1 MGNAEYMGILFLP
14 ARQGRCSSLLF
25 CSAVRPLLLLRLRPR
40 PTPTTATAMALVATL
55 DMATLA
61 RGATE
66 DTADMALATAVDTPP
81 LDTLDSATLVATT
94 ASVRLRP
101 SPRLMLMLR
110 LIPTTDTVVDTPPL
124 DTPDLATAVATLDSD
139 TEVTDTP
146 VATTASVRLR
156 LSPRLM
162 LMLRLIPTTDMVTP
176 DLATLA

>member
-1 MGNAEYMGILFLP
+1 MGILFLP

-101 SPRLMLMLR
+101 RPRLMLLLR
-110 LIPTTDTVVDTPPL
+110 LIPTTDTV
-124 DTPDLATAVATLDSD
+124 
-139 TEVTDTP
+139 
-146 VATTASVRLR
+146 
-156 LSPRLM
+156 
-162 LMLRLIPTTDMVTP
+162 TP
-176 DLATLA
+176 DLATLEDSATDTAVATDTLDKKVPALQSAKAFKTSAKQNNYSGMPELAVSVRSDS

>member
-1 MGNAEYMGILFLP
+1 MGILFLP
-14 ARQGRCSSLLF
+14 ARQGRCSGLLF

-55 DMATLA
+55 DMA
-61 RGATE
+61 
-66 DTADMALATAVDTPP
+66 LATAVVTPP

-110 LIPTTDTVVDTPPL
+110 LIPTTDTV
-124 DTPDLATAVATLDSD
+124 
-139 TEVTDTP
+139 
-146 VATTASVRLR
+146 
-156 LSPRLM
+156 
-162 LMLRLIPTTDMVTP
+162 TP

>member
-40 PTPTTATAMALVATL
+40 PTPTTATAMAL
-55 DMATLA
+55 
-61 RGATE
+61 
-66 DTADMALATAVDTPP
+66 ATAVDTPP

-110 LIPTTDTVVDTPPL
+110 LIPTTDTV
-124 DTPDLATAVATLDSD
+124 
-139 TEVTDTP
+139 
-146 VATTASVRLR
+146 
-156 LSPRLM
+156 
-162 LMLRLIPTTDMVTP
+162 TP